1 MTKLNKGFTLIE
13 LLVVI
18 AIIGI
23 LSGLIIVS
31 MNTATKSANDARV
44 QADAD
49 QLRSTAMLY
58 AINHSNLFNSNG
70 TTGTDTAADCTAIPN
85 TFLDGVSPNDAQ
97 KVCADMIG
105 YDGTTAPVI
114 RIKADGTSYCAAFD
128 LQAGTFWCVDSTG
141 FSGPIAAIAYCGTI
155 TTNYDCANP

>member
-70 TTGTDTAADCTAIPN
+70 TTAIANNTDCTTGTAS

-97 KVCADMIG
+97 KVCLDIIN
-105 YDGTTAPVI
+105 YDTNTPTI
-114 RIKADGTSYCAAFD
+114 NLKADGTAYCAAFD
-128 LQAGTFWCVDSTG
+128 LQAGTVWCVDSTG
-141 FSGPIAAIAYCGTI
+141 FSGLTSAVANCDV
-155 TTNYDCANP
+155 TNYTCASD